1 MSDLPT
7 VVEQAGVLLQNPL
20 ALQDAEY
27 RKMIIDWGYQQIDA
41 EYPLDPVRAP
51 LNRFRRIGARME
63 WERTIRTNGKELR
76 SSVAGTAVRELQ
88 FQLQRREEAIRAADQ
103 LRIQQ
108 EQTRM
113 TSEAQID
120 SYTRMK
126 EIDFVD
132 WERRARLEQHWQEAA
147 AAADSRRRME
157 ERINDAAAE
166 ISILLSK
173 AKISAMGTSS
183 ADMIF
188 EATDRS
194 YHKTDRNTANNR
206 PYECEHRRTRL
217 KAFRDSG
224 HQGSE
229 QDQRDAVIEEAFP
242 LKQHG

>member
-1 MSDLPT
+1 MSDLPH

-27 RKMIIDWGYQQIDA
+27 RRMIINWGYQQIDA

-51 LNRFRRIGARME
+51 LNQFRRIGARME
-63 WERTIRTNGKELR
+63 WERTIRTNGQELR
-76 SSVAGTAVRELQ
+76 STVAGTAVRELE

-126 EIDFVD
+126 GIDFDD
-132 WERRARLEQHWQEAA
+132 WRRRAELEHKWKEIE
-147 AAADSRRRME
+147 AAADSRRRMDE
-157 ERINDAAAE
+157 SINEAAMQ

-173 AKISAMGTSS
+173 ATIASMGTSS
-183 ADMIF
+183 ADAIF
-188 EATDRS
+188 EVTDRINAKVLEIRRDPNLTPDEK
-194 YHKTDRNTANNR
+194 HLQIKTLLDTLPMMLRNVR
-206 PYECEHRRTRL
+206 PN
-217 KAFRDSG
+217 D
-224 HQGSE
+224 
-229 QDQRDAVIEEAFP
+229 V
-242 LKQHG
+242 